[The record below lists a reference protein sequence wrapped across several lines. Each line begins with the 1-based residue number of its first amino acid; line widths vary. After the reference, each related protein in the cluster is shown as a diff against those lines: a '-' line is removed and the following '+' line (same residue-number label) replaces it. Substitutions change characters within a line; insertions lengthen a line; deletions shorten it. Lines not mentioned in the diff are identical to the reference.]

1 MVKLLFEALMRRP
14 LVKKLLEEYLLEKSP
29 FIANYVKSI
38 AKVTGLSEEE
48 VKRSMPVRNLIKRIL
63 GG

>member
-1 MVKLLFEALMRRP
+1 MAKLLLEMLMERP